1 MAVSSNDMILS
12 QQIEEF
18 GHKLAEFQ
26 IELDVLLSVLDRV
39 DVLLS
44 QVEQSPSRQ
53 LLDACSIAMKALV
66 KEPLLKHSDNDVKV
80 YVASCL
86 CEVFRIT
93 APESPYEDAEM
104 KETFQVIV
112 SSFKDL
118 SDMSSRSYSKR
129 ISILDNVARVRSPVV
144 MLDLECDS
152 LIVEMF
158 RNFLGSIRDYH
169 PESVFTYMESIMT
182 LVIEE
187 SEDVT
192 VELLTPILGV
202 LKKDKENTQT
212 ISWKLGEKVLERCT
226 VKVKPYLLQAVKSLG
241 GPLSQ
246 YSAVVACICE
256 EAGVVE
262 HHDDNG
268 LINQL
273 DKAEES
279 LDEPDPVIHLNEPN
293 ALLNVDVSKD
303 SKAEVESPKLD
314 DDRDNDK
321 DTVVDK
327 DSHVN
332 TLASSEIEKEL
343 ALVSSPKPFENEVV
357 DSAFEIHNDKSLSTK
372 ENPVEGTLFVDPV
385 GVEVGD
391 VCGDLQ
397 VTRQMDRK
405 KVNSES
411 SQEDKTGKEK
421 MVGENMP
428 PGKGTSSDV
437 VEAQISSDDVAGRI
451 SDSEIR
457 AQNSKIMS
465 SNTQDASCDLGSLKD
480 ADRAFNL
487 SVKRQKRSERKQ
499 MNLAQEDP
507 KQDIV
512 AKNDVKVEKGGKRIN
527 THIPMDI
534 KSDGTTSGDSETK
547 PLIKE
552 IAKRLSGKKRKG
564 QNSNKPEAENVKNE
578 KEKGAIHQSPKK
590 QKVSDL
596 KKAQQTNQSVEKGRN
611 ETNASDPDEKLIKYF
626 KKGKKGNA
634 EETSK
639 GKENTDV
646 KEDKASLKKKR
657 KAESVPDAEIL
668 KQPAKRRQKADDKDN
683 CTEIISSPKSELAL
697 KLVKDGNHL
706 EDSKI
711 KSNRKQTTGKN
722 KSDIALGENLVDSK
736 IKVWWQ
742 DDHEFYEGVIV
753 SFDLEKKK
761 HRVLYDDGETE
772 ILNLKKET
780 WEFVKDGTI
789 KNKQEDKESNEG
801 VSAKAS
807 RSKKAVESK
816 KGGGKSPPD
825 NDESIM
831 PKSNSKLNRGK
842 SASKSKSKT
851 PQVGSKSD
859 GKGKKRS

>member
-18 GHKLAEFQ
+18 GNKLAEFPTE
-26 IELDVLLSVLDRV
+26 IYVLLPLLDRV

-53 LLDACSIAMKALV
+53 LLDACSIPMKALV
-66 KEPLLKHSDNDVKV
+66 QEPLLKHSDNDVRV

-93 APESPYEDAEM
+93 APETPYEDAEM
-104 KETFQVIV
+104 KETFQLIV
-112 SSFKDL
+112 SSFKEMA
-118 SDMSSRSYSKR
+118 DMSSRSFSKQV
-129 ISILDNVARVRSPVV
+129 SILDNVARVRSPVV

-158 RNFLGSIRDYH
+158 HNFLGSIRDCH
-169 PESVFTYMESIMT
+169 PESVFTHMKSIMT

-192 VELLTPILGV
+192 LELLTPILGA

-212 ISWKLGEKVLERCT
+212 ISRKLGEKVLETCK
-226 VKVKPYLLQAVKSLG
+226 VKVKPYLLQVVKSLD

-246 YSAVVACICE
+246 YSAIVACICE

-268 LINQL
+268 SINQL

-279 LDEPDPVIHLNEPN
+279 LDEPASVIHLNERN
-293 ALLNVDVSKD
+293 ALLNVDVTKD
-303 SKAEVESPKLD
+303 SKAEVESPKLS

-321 DTVVDK
+321 DTLVDK

-332 TLASSEIEKEL
+332 TLASTEIEKEL
-343 ALVSSPKPFENEVV
+343 ALVSSPKHFENEVA
-357 DSAFEIHNDKSLSTK
+357 DTSFESHNDKSLSTK
-372 ENPVEGTLFVDPV
+372 ENPTEGTPIVNPLGID
-385 GVEVGD
+385 VGD

-397 VTRQMDRK
+397 VTRQMDCK
-405 KVNSES
+405 KMNSEAS
-411 SQEDKTGKEK
+411 REDKAGKEK
-421 MVGENMP
+421 MVGDNTP
-428 PGKGTSSDV
+428 PGRGTSSDV
-437 VEAQISSDDVAGRI
+437 VEVKISSDDVAGRI
-451 SDSEIR
+451 SDSKIK
-457 AQNSKIMS
+457 AQKNKIMS
-465 SNTQDASCDLGSLKD
+465 STQDAPCDLGSLKD

-512 AKNDVKVEKGGKRIN
+512 GKNDVNIEKGGKRIS
-527 THIPMDI
+527 THFPIDI

-552 IAKRLSGKKRKG
+552 IAKRLSGKKQKART
-564 QNSNKPEAENVKNE
+564 SNKPEAENVKNE
-578 KEKGAIHQSPKK
+578 KEKGAIHHSPKK

-596 KKAQQTNQSVEKGRN
+596 KRAEQKNESVEKGQN

-634 EETSK
+634 EKTGK

-646 KEDKASLKKKR
+646 KEDKASPKKKR

-683 CTEIISSPKSELAL
+683 FPVSSPKSELAS
-697 KLVKDGNHL
+697 KSVKDGKHL
-706 EDSKI
+706 EDSKV

-722 KSDIALGENLVDSK
+722 KSGIAYGENLVDSK
-736 IKVWWQ
+736 IKVWWK

-753 SFDLEKKK
+753 SFNLEKKK
-761 HRVLYDDGETE
+761 HEVLYDDGEIE
-772 ILNLKKET
+772 ILNLKNER

-789 KNKQEDKESNEG
+789 KNKQEDKESDEG

-807 RSKKAVESK
+807 RSKAVKSK

-831 PKSNSKLNRGK
+831 PKSNSKSNKGK
-842 SASKSKSKT
+842 SASKSKSST
-851 PQVGSKSD
+851 PQVGTKSD
-859 GKGKKRS
+859 VKGKRRS